1 LKSNYILV
9 KKIGILFI
17 FLLSLACKEAE
28 KSKTLAEN
36 PEGKEIAIEYANGFS
51 ITEFKDYSII
61 EVNSP
66 WPEAEKSFKYLLA
79 KKEAKIP
86 ENVTY
91 DQKVTIPVQKMVV
104 TSTTHIPALE
114 ALNETSTLKGF
125 PGLDYIS
132 SEQTRNLID
141 SGAIKEVGKNES
153 LNTEVLIDLQP
164 DVVIGFAI
172 NADNKSFSTI
182 QKTGIPVVYN
192 GEWTESS
199 ALGKAE
205 WIKFFGALYDKS
217 KAADSI
223 FQRIESNYQSAKKLA
238 ETAENKPTVLSGAMY
253 KDQWYLPYGNSW
265 QAQMIKDANAEYL
278 WADTK
283 GSGSLS
289 LSFESVLDKA
299 QDADFWISAGQF
311 TSYSGMLEQSQHYS
325 QFKAV
330 QDKKVFS
337 VSMSKGETGGV
348 IFYELGPNRP
358 DLILKDLIS
367 IFHPQLLENYQPT
380 FYKALND

>member
-1 LKSNYILV
+1 M
-9 KKIGILFI
+9 KKLGILLI
-17 FLLSLACKEAE
+17 FLLSFSCKDTE
-28 KSKTLAEN
+28 KSEKKTTNLQ
-36 PEGKEIAIEYANGFS
+36 GQEIEIKYANGFS
-51 ITEFKDYSII
+51 ITQFEDYSII

-66 WPEAEKSFKYLLA
+66 WPEADKTFKYLLA
-79 KKEAKIP
+79 ERNAQFP
-86 ENVTY
+86 DHLEY
-91 DQKVTIPVQKMVV
+91 DQKVNIPVKKIVV

-114 ALNETSTLKGF
+114 ELNEIESLKGF

-132 SEQTRNLID
+132 SKETRKLIN

-182 QKTGIPVVYN
+182 EKTGIPVIYN

-223 FQRIESNYQSAKKLA
+223 FRGIENNYNEAKKLA
-238 ETAENKPTVLSGAMY
+238 ESIENKPTVLSGSMY
-253 KDQWYLPYGNSW
+253 NDQWYVPYGNSW
-265 QAQMIKDANAEYL
+265 QAQMIKDANANYL
-278 WADTK
+278 WADTE

-299 QDADFWISAGQF
+299 QNADFWISAGQF

-330 QDKKVFS
+330 QDKRVYS

-348 IFYELGPNRP
+348 IFYELGPQRP

-367 IFHPQLLENYQPT
+367 IFHPQLLESYEPT
-380 FYKALND
+380 FFKALNK

>member
-1 LKSNYILV
+1 M
-9 KKIGILFI
+9 KKIGILYI
-17 FLLSLACKEAE
+17 FLLSLSCKRAE
-28 KSKTLAEN
+28 ESKTSAKN
-36 PEGKEIAIEYANGFS
+36 PAGKEITIEYAHGFS
-51 ITEFKDYSII
+51 ITKFKDYSII

-66 WPEAEKSFKYLLA
+66 WPEAEKIFTYLLA
-79 KKEAKIP
+79 KKEAQIP
-86 ENVTY
+86 KNLAF
-91 DQKVTIPVQKMVV
+91 DQKVTIPVQKIVV

-114 ALNETSTLKGF
+114 ALNETRTLKGF

-132 SEQTRNLID
+132 SVKTRNLID
-141 SGAIKEVGKNES
+141 SGAIKEVGKNEN

-182 QKTGIPVVYN
+182 QKTGIPVIYN

-217 KAADSI
+217 KTADSI
-223 FQRIESNYQSAKKLA
+223 FNDIESNYNSAKKLA
-238 ETAENKPTVLSGAMY
+238 QTVENKPTVLSGSMFN
-253 KDQWYLPYGNSW
+253 DQWYVPYGNSW
-265 QAQMIKDANAEYL
+265 QAQMIQDANAAYL

-299 QDADFWISAGQF
+299 QNADFWISTGQF
-311 TSYSGMLEQSQHYS
+311 TSYSGILEQSQHYS

-330 QDKKVFS
+330 QDKKVYS
-337 VSMSKGETGGV
+337 VSMSKGATGGV

-367 IFHPQLLENYQPT
+367 IFHPQLLENYNPT
-380 FYKALND
+380 FFKALND

>member
-1 LKSNYILV
+1 M
-9 KKIGILFI
+9 KKLGILLI
-17 FLLSLACKEAE
+17 FLLSFSCKDIGKSE
-28 KSKTLAEN
+28 KKTTNLQ
-36 PEGKEIAIEYANGFS
+36 GQEIEIKYANGFS
-51 ITEFKDYSII
+51 ITQFEDYSII

-66 WPEAEKSFKYLLA
+66 WPGADKTFKYLLA
-79 KKEAKIP
+79 EKNAQLPDHLE
-86 ENVTY
+86 Y
-91 DQKVTIPVQKMVV
+91 DQKVNIPVKKIVV

-114 ALNETSTLKGF
+114 ELNEIESLKGF

-132 SEQTRNLID
+132 SKETRKLIN

-182 QKTGIPVVYN
+182 EKTEIPVIYN

-223 FQRIESNYQSAKKLA
+223 FRGIEINYNEAKKLA
-238 ETAENKPTVLSGAMY
+238 ETVENKPTVLSGSMY
-253 KDQWYLPYGNSW
+253 NDQWYVPYGNSW
-265 QAQMIKDANAEYL
+265 QAQMIKDANANYL
-278 WADTK
+278 WADTE

-299 QDADFWISAGQF
+299 QNADIWISAGQF
-311 TSYSGMLEQSQHYS
+311 TSYSAMLEQSQHYS

-330 QDKKVFS
+330 QDKRVYS

-348 IFYELGPNRP
+348 IFYELGPQRP

-367 IFHPQLLENYQPT
+367 IFHPQLLESYEPT
-380 FYKALND
+380 FFKALNK

>member
-1 LKSNYILV
+1 M
-9 KKIGILFI
+9 
-17 FLLSLACKEAE
+17 
-28 KSKTLAEN
+28 
-36 PEGKEIAIEYANGFS
+36 
-51 ITEFKDYSII
+51 
-61 EVNSP
+61 
-66 WPEAEKSFKYLLA
+66 
-79 KKEAKIP
+79 
-86 ENVTY
+86 
-91 DQKVTIPVQKMVV
+91 TIPVQKIVV

-114 ALNETSTLKGF
+114 ALNKTSTLKGF

-205 WIKFFGALYDKS
+205 WIKFFGALYDES

>member
-1 LKSNYILV
+1 M

-17 FLLSLACKEAE
+17 FLLSLSCKETE
-28 KSKTLAEN
+28 KSKKPYKN
-36 PEGKEIAIEYANGFS
+36 QDGQEIKIDYANGFT
-51 ITEFKDYSII
+51 ITNYNDYKII

-66 WPEAEKSFKYLLA
+66 WPEAEKTFKYLLA
-79 KKEAKIP
+79 ESNARLP
-86 ENVTY
+86 EDLAY
-91 DQKVTIPVQKMVV
+91 DQKVTIPVEKIVV
-104 TSTTHIPALE
+104 TSTTHIPGLE
-114 ALNETSTLKGF
+114 ALDKIETLKGF

-132 SEQTRNLID
+132 SKETRKLIN

-182 QKTGIPVVYN
+182 QKTGIPVIYN

-205 WIKFFGALYDKS
+205 WIKFFGALYNKS

-223 FQRIESNYQSAKKLA
+223 FNKIESDYNSAKELA
-238 ETAENKPTVLSGAMY
+238 KTVETQPTVLSGAMY
-253 KDQWYLPYGNSW
+253 KDQWYVPYGNSW
-265 QAQMIKDANAEYL
+265 QAQMIKDANAKYL
-278 WADTK
+278 WADTN

-299 QDADFWISAGQF
+299 QNADYWISAGQF
-311 TSYSGMLEQSQHYS
+311 TSYTGMLEQSEHYS

-330 QDKKVFS
+330 QDKKLYS

-358 DLILKDLIS
+358 DLILKDLIA
-367 IFHPQLLENYQPT
+367 IFHPELLENYEPT
-380 FYKALND
+380 FFKALND

>member
-1 LKSNYILV
+1 MKSKFILV

-17 FLLSLACKEAE
+17 FLLSLSCKDSE
-28 KSKTLAEN
+28 KSEKSTKNLQ
-36 PEGKEIAIEYANGFS
+36 GQEIEISYANGFS
-51 ITEFKDYSII
+51 ITEFDDYSII

-66 WPEAEKSFKYLLA
+66 WPEAEKSFRYLLA
-79 KKEAKIP
+79 EKEAKIP
-86 ENVTY
+86 ANLEF
-91 DQKVTIPVQKMVV
+91 DQKVIIPVQKIVV

-114 ALNETSTLKGF
+114 ALNESKSLKGF

-132 SEQTRNLID
+132 SEETRSLIH

-164 DVVIGFAI
+164 DAVIGFAI

-182 QKTGIPVVYN
+182 QKTGIPVIYN

-217 KAADSI
+217 EAADSI
-223 FQRIESNYQSAKKLA
+223 FDTIESNYNSAKKLA
-238 ETAENKPTVLSGAMY
+238 ETIENKPSVLSGSMF
-253 KDQWYLPYGNSW
+253 KDQWYVPYGNSW
-265 QAQMIKDANAEYL
+265 QAQMIKDANANYL
-278 WADTK
+278 WADTE

-299 QDADFWISAGQF
+299 QNAEFWISAGQF

-330 QDKKVFS
+330 QDKKVYS

-367 IFHPQLLENYQPT
+367 IFHPQLLENYEPT
-380 FYKALND
+380 FFKALND

>member
-1 LKSNYILV
+1 MKSNYILV

-86 ENVTY
+86 KNVTY

-223 FQRIESNYQSAKKLA
+223 FQRRARIRHDGSHAPQRPRRR
-238 ETAENKPTVLSGAMY
+238 T
-253 KDQWYLPYGNSW
+253 Q
-265 QAQMIKDANAEYL
+265 QAHGGGPAGGGLGTFRDISV
-278 WADTK
+278 DT
-283 GSGSLS
+283 SRQQQQQ
-289 LSFESVLDKA
+289 EDEVR
-299 QDADFWISAGQF
+299 
-311 TSYSGMLEQSQHYS
+311 T
-325 QFKAV
+325 
-330 QDKKVFS
+330 FS
-337 VSMSKGETGGV
+337 
-348 IFYELGPNRP
+348 
-358 DLILKDLIS
+358 
-367 IFHPQLLENYQPT
+367 
-380 FYKALND
+380 